1 MLNSGRKMNFK
12 NKFKKIKQEE
22 AQNNI
27 ISIINKNVLSK
38 DKNLSSYATIKTLK
52 SQTSSV
58 APWRGSHDV
67 MSSQNNPNF
76 EFYIGNDG
84 LMHSSRK
91 QGPLL
96 AQQTHKF

>member
-1 MLNSGRKMNFK
+1 MKSK
-12 NKFKKIKQEE
+12 NKFNKIKQEE
-22 AQNNI
+22 GQNNI
-27 ISIINKNVLSK
+27 ISIINQNVLSK

-52 SQTSSV
+52 SQTSSL

-76 EFYIGNDG
+76 ELYIGNDG

-91 QGPLL
+91 KGPLL
-96 AQQTHKF
+96 AQQLDKF